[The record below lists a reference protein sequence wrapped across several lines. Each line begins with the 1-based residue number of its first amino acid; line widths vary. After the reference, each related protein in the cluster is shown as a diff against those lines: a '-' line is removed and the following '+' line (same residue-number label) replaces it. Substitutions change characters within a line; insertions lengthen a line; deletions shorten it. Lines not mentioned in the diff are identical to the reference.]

1 LFFLETA
8 ILLFLGSFLLTYLT
22 IPKIIKVVE
31 HKRLM
36 DDPNNRSSHTMRTP
50 TLGGVAFFY
59 TLIFALF
66 FINGRDVFDEA
77 MYIIPGLTI
86 LFIVG
91 LKDDLVVISPGAKL
105 LSQVFAIAFI
115 LANPSFTIHSLN
127 GFLNINEIPYY
138 LYLIIGG
145 FMMITIIN
153 SYNLIDG
160 IDGLAS
166 VVGIV
171 ILVIYTTIFYLT
183 EEYFFALLAIA
194 LNASLM
200 AFLGFNLSSD
210 KKIFMGDTG
219 SLIVGF
225 IISILTLKFLALR
238 PVVYT
243 DLPFLLENA
252 PLIAI
257 SILIVPLF
265 DTARVFAIRIANKK
279 GPFSPDRNHT
289 HHVLIDYWG
298 LTHKQASF
306 IIGCFNLLFVTLF
319 IVLGSTAKNLG
330 MVIMLVSVVI
340 FLGYIFFKYNYNFTT
355 LKQKI
360 LLKRKV
366 RRFKSKVEEK
376 NLKKK
381 RKKEKTKEN
390 GKAEGPS
397 IEEDIYKKEED

>member
-1 LFFLETA
+1 MNFLETA
-8 ILLFLGSFLLTYLT
+8 VSIFIGSFLLTYLT

-36 DDPNNRSSHTMRTP
+36 DDPDQRSSHKSKTP
-50 TLGGVAFFY
+50 TLGGVSFFY

-66 FINGRDVFDEA
+66 FIKGWPSFDEA
-77 MYIIPGLTI
+77 IYIIPGLTI

-105 LSQVFAIAFI
+105 IAQAFAIAFI

-138 LYLIIGG
+138 LYLIIAG

-166 VVGIV
+166 VVGMV
-171 ILVIYTTIFYLT
+171 IMVIYTTIFYLSG
-183 EEYFFALLAIA
+183 EYFFALLSITV
-194 LNASLM
+194 NASLM

-225 IISILTLKFLALR
+225 IISILTIKFLALK
-238 PVVYT
+238 PQVYSE
-243 DLPFLLENA
+243 LPFLLENA

-279 GPFSPDRNHT
+279 APFSPDRNHT

-298 LTHKQASF
+298 LSHRQASF
-306 IIGCFNLLFVTLF
+306 LIGCFNLLFVMLF

-330 MVIMLVSVVI
+330 MVVMLVSVVI
-340 FLGYIFFKYNYNFTT
+340 LLAYIFFRYNYNFAT

-360 LLKRKV
+360 LLKRRVDKLKAKV
-366 RRFKSKVEEK
+366 DGKNEMGKNEEK
-376 NLKKK
+376 IDQ
-381 RKKEKTKEN
+381 EPET
-390 GKAEGPS
+390 
-397 IEEDIYKKEED
+397 D

>member
-1 LFFLETA
+1 MFFLETSV
-8 ILLFLGSFLLTYLT
+8 LLFIGAFLLTYLT
-22 IPKIIKVVE
+22 IPKIITVVE
-31 HKRLM
+31 YKRLM
-36 DDPNNRSSHTMRTP
+36 DDPNHRSSHASKTP
-50 TLGGVAFFY
+50 TLGGVSFFY

-66 FINGRDVFDEA
+66 FISGRDVFNEA

-105 LSQVFAIAFI
+105 MAQACAIAFI
-115 LANPSFTIHSLN
+115 LANPSFTITSLN
-127 GFLNINEIPYY
+127 GFLNVNEIPHY
-138 LYLIIGG
+138 LYLGIAG
-145 FMMITIIN
+145 FMMLTIIN

-171 ILVIYTTIFYLT
+171 IMVLYTTIFYLT
-183 EEYFFALLAIA
+183 GEYFFALLSIT

-225 IISILTLKFLALR
+225 VISILTLKFLALG
-238 PVVYT
+238 PESYT
-243 DLPFLLENA
+243 EMPFLLENA

-265 DTARVFAIRIANKK
+265 DTARVFTIRIANKK

-298 LTHKQASF
+298 LSHKQASF
-306 IIGCFNLLFVTLF
+306 IIGCFNLLFVMLF
-319 IVLGSTAKNLG
+319 IVLGSKAKNLG

-360 LLKRKV
+360 MLKRKV
-366 RRFKSKVEEK
+366 ESFKSKGNGKKKKHKQKTIHIIKEKSKEEK
-376 NLKKK
+376 V
-381 RKKEKTKEN
+381 E
-390 GKAEGPS
+390 
-397 IEEDIYKKEED
+397 

>member
-1 LFFLETA
+1 MYFLETA
-8 ILLFLGSFLLTYLT
+8 ILLFLGAFVLTYLT
-22 IPKIIKVVE
+22 IPKIIIVVE
-31 HKRLM
+31 FKRLM
-36 DDPNNRSSHTMRTP
+36 DSPNQRSSHMMRTP
-50 TLGGVAFFY
+50 TLGGIAFFY

-66 FINGRDVFDEA
+66 FINGRDAFDEA

-105 LSQVFAIAFI
+105 LSQVLAITFI

-200 AFLGFNLSSD
+200 AFLGFNLSSN

-366 RRFKSKVEEK
+366 KRFKSKVEEK
-376 NLKKK
+376 SSKKS
-381 RKKEKTKEN
+381 KKEKEN
-390 GKAEGPS
+390 SEDSS
-397 IEEDIYKKEED
+397 IDEV

>member
-1 LFFLETA
+1 MFFLETA
-8 ILLFLGSFLLTYLT
+8 ILLFIGAFLLTYLT

-36 DDPNNRSSHTMRTP
+36 SDPNIRSSHISKTP

-59 TLIFALF
+59 TLIFTMF
-66 FINGRDVFDEA
+66 FIKERDVFDEII
-77 MYIIPGLTI
+77 YIIPGLTI
-86 LFIVG
+86 MFIIG

-105 LSQVFAIAFI
+105 LAQALAVIFI
-115 LANPSFTIHSLN
+115 LVNPSFTIFSLN

-138 LYLIIGG
+138 LYLIIAG
-145 FMMITIIN
+145 FMMLTIIN

-183 EEYFFALLAIA
+183 AEYFFALLSIS

-225 IISILTLKFLALR
+225 VIGLLTLKFLALR
-238 PVVYT
+238 PHAYT
-243 DLPFLLENA
+243 ELPFLLENA

-265 DTARVFAIRIANKK
+265 DTARVFAIRIAKNKA
-279 GPFSPDRNHT
+279 PFSPDRNHT

-306 IIGCFNLLFVTLF
+306 IIGCFNLLFVMLF

-340 FLGYIFFKYNYNFTT
+340 LLGYIFFKYNYSFAT

-360 LLKRKV
+360 TLRK
-366 RRFKSKVEEK
+366 KVEK
-376 NLKKK
+376 IKKKVEMTNNK
-381 RKKEKTKEN
+381 RKKGNSAK
-390 GKAEGPS
+390 PS
-397 IEEDIYKKEED
+397 LRREE

>member
-1 LFFLETA
+1 MFFLETA

>member
-1 LFFLETA
+1 
-8 ILLFLGSFLLTYLT
+8 
-22 IPKIIKVVE
+22 
-31 HKRLM
+31 M
-36 DDPNNRSSHTMRTP
+36 DSPNNRSSHTLRTP
-50 TLGGVAFFY
+50 TLGGVSFFY

-66 FINGRDVFDEA
+66 FINGRDAFDEA

-105 LSQVFAIAFI
+105 ISQVFAISFI

-166 VVGIV
+166 IVGIV

-200 AFLGFNLSSD
+200 SFLGFNLSSD

-225 IISILTLKFLALR
+225 IISVLTLKFLALR
-238 PVVYT
+238 PVAYT

-366 RRFKSKVEEK
+366 KRFKSKVEEK
-376 NLKKK
+376 SSKK
-381 RKKEKTKEN
+381 RKMESKKSEDS
-390 GKAEGPS
+390 S
-397 IEEDIYKKEED
+397 IDEV